1 MWIVFRSRFL
11 DLRILEK
18 YEKMSLCG
26 RGIEGL
32 INNHVWLIK
41 IIDYRIPRLP
51 FETAVCTFFPTTF
64 FKNRGIIAF
73 IRLGRVKCFHSF
85 FCYVTRVQIDLQQ
98 NGTRSK
104 RKTVQGHWKDSN
116 LKMLWRSASITE
128 TSI

>member
-1 MWIVFRSRFL
+1 MDSFQVAVPWPQDFREIWENVTVRT
-11 DLRILEK
+11 RH
-18 YEKMSLCG
+18 
-26 RGIEGL
+26 RGFD
-32 INNHVWLIK
+32 NHVWLIK
-41 IIDYRIPRLP
+41 IINYRIPRLP

-73 IRLGRVKCFHSF
+73 IRLGRVKCCHSF

-128 TSI
+128 TFI